1 MIWFLLFCNVLGI
14 SDLDSFPKKMDGE
27 KAEEQ
32 ALDISDNLNDQTPLI
47 NIVDSDKLLFSVFSL
62 LQKLGADERPEVG
75 YHVCDNGLLSTIKM
89 LFHFHW

>member
-1 MIWFLLFCNVLGI
+1 MHSIPNQT
-14 SDLDSFPKKMDGE
+14 DGE
-27 KAEEQ
+27 NEEEQ
-32 ALDISDNLNDQTPLI
+32 ALVISDNVNDQTPLI
-47 NIVDSDKLLFSVFSL
+47 NMVDSDILLFSVFSL